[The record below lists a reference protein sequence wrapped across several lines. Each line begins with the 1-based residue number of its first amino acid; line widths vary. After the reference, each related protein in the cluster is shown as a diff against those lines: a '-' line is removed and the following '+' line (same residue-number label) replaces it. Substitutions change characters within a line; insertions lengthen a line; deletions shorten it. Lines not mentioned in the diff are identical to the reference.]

1 MPNENRVSLQEY
13 RIHLKNMSQRPK
25 LTFLLL
31 SETGP
36 PHMDQDGLELTGV
49 CLPVPPKGH
58 LAWQNSPF

>member
-1 MPNENRVSLQEY
+1 MPNENRFSLQGY

-36 PHMDQDGLELTGV
+36 PYMDQDGLELTGGF
-49 CLPVPPKGH
+49 LPVPPKG
-58 LAWQNSPF
+58 